1 MVKGVGSAKA
11 WSVDGII
18 AATLLAG
25 APDGVRQHL
34 PRRRMAAVK
43 QQEGQQLLQA
53 ATFQGQTVRT
63 GSDLEST

>member
-1 MVKGVGSAKA
+1 
-11 WSVDGII
+11 
-18 AATLLAG
+18 
-25 APDGVRQHL
+25 
-34 PRRRMAAVK
+34 MAAVK